1 MILKRHLCRYYLQS
15 FEIADCCGQ
24 VMAEVQSRES
34 VLSVTGELTGT
45 LASLHSDAQARDAVT
60 HRVYGA
66 QFSSHSWSWPAGD
79 WPLDCE
85 WWSTRRWGGRWFVIV
100 ACWVKGWGK
109 TRDPSLPLR
118 PQQIMKTSWDHEI
131 HDGNSEVQSEKTSF
145 AIPAILWFV
154 CALVQTSDSVCA
166 NRFLK
171 RKKNKLLTRRMSFFW
186 SDSSHKVL
194 AYDSLPAALEASTS
208 LGGALRAVAAR
219 AVFVGFLL
227 AARDGVRGKPGKR
240 SLERMWGWDGGE
252 TTKRFKSNS
261 KWNSFSPLF
270 ANLSTMFM
278 LIMLSEWHDM
288 LVAKLEAVHVHVRW
302 ASKLRLLQC
311 MNVFLSPSNRC
322 SLHQFYGCA
331 QSQAQTNAS
340 SLSSLGFSQMELHK
354 WFEDDDRCHFIIW
367 RYVSSIIGIG
377 QLWVGVRISVMIM

>member
-1 MILKRHLCRYYLQS
+1 MFVFVSLC
-15 FEIADCCGQ
+15 
-24 VMAEVQSRES
+24 
-34 VLSVTGELTGT
+34 
-45 LASLHSDAQARDAVT
+45 
-60 HRVYGA
+60 
-66 QFSSHSWSWPAGD
+66 
-79 WPLDCE
+79 CE
-85 WWSTRRWGGRWFVIV
+85 GLG
-100 ACWVKGWGK
+100 
-109 TRDPSLPLR
+109 
-118 PQQIMKTSWDHEI
+118 
-131 HDGNSEVQSEKTSF
+131 
-145 AIPAILWFV
+145 LWFAA
-154 CALVQTSDSVCA
+154 CGAGGLDLP
-166 NRFLK
+166 RW
-171 RKKNKLLTRRMSFFW
+171 RPPRR
-186 SDSSHKVL
+186 
-194 AYDSLPAALEASTS
+194 
-208 LGGALRAVAAR
+208 GGARRLRRFPPRRAR
-219 AVFVGFLL
+219 RGP
-227 AARDGVRGKPGKR
+227 GTNQGKPG
-240 SLERMWGWDGGE
+240 GWDGGE